1 MRTGRSDS
9 NVTSCELQRNRRG
22 CRLVGVCDPAIFW
35 GRMSR
40 MPQSPAHLSPAQRAR
55 QERRRMMLGETVGAL
70 RRERG
75 MTQAQLAEAVGVST
89 RGVIRIEQGQ
99 TSLTVDVLWRV
110 ADALGMR
117 VSALMRM
124 AEDREAGEG

>member
-1 MRTGRSDS
+1 MR
-9 NVTSCELQRNRRG
+9 
-22 CRLVGVCDPAIFW
+22 
-35 GRMSR
+35 
-40 MPQSPAHLSPAQRAR
+40 
-55 QERRRMMLGETVGAL
+55 LGETVGAL

-99 TSLTVDVLWRV
+99 TSLTVDVLWRL
-110 ADALGMR
+110 ADALDLR

>member
-1 MRTGRSDS
+1 
-9 NVTSCELQRNRRG
+9 
-22 CRLVGVCDPAIFW
+22 
-35 GRMSR
+35 
-40 MPQSPAHLSPAQRAR
+40 MPQSSMHLSSAQLAR

-75 MTQAQLAEAVGVST
+75 MTQQQLAEAVGVST

-110 ADALGMR
+110 ADALDLR

-124 AEDREAGEG
+124 AEEREAGGG